1 MTVQFLVGRNLGIFL
16 AVLWLLPGWGTPAAH
31 AEDLA
36 KVRTTLSV
44 KGKVWVGQRLTLV
57 IELLSP
63 GYFAGS
69 PVFDLPSV
77 AGVLLFQPEERPVLS
92 SETLDK
98 TSYTVQRHELA
109 VFSQRAGQVTIPSFE
124 VRFATRQGSAAPVEQ
139 RLPTEA
145 VSFDANIP
153 PGAEGLATL
162 ISARDLKATETWRP
176 KPGSAKAGDAF
187 TRTITF
193 SASEVPAMAFPQFPV
208 TNIAGLGVYP
218 KAPRLLDKSERGT
231 TTGQRQDAFVYVCK
245 QAGQYVIPA
254 ARFTWW
260 DLDAQRLRTINFP
273 AQTFRVAANPV
284 ATPAAAG
291 GKGKRNWRAELGKG
305 GLVAAIVVAVA
316 GFGWWTRR
324 RWTRWWWQAI
334 DFWRPVHLAPLNPPP
349 LTRTANLKPG
359 SQRAKKRGISLK
371 S

>member
-1 MTVQFLVGRNLGIFL
+1 MKTRGLGGRYLEFFL
-16 AVLWLLPGWGTPAAH
+16 AVLLFGWGMPVAQ

-36 KVRTTLSV
+36 KVRTTLNV
-44 KGKVWVGQRLTLV
+44 KGKVWVGQRITLV

-69 PVFDLPSV
+69 PVFDLPNV

-92 SETLDK
+92 SETLDQ

-109 VFSQRAGQVTIPSFE
+109 VFSQRAGHITIPSFE
-124 VRFATRQGSAAPVEQ
+124 VRFATRQGSAAAIEQ

-176 KPGSAKAGDAF
+176 KPGAAKAGDAF
-187 TRTITF
+187 TRTVTF

-218 KAPRLLDKSERGT
+218 KAPKLLDKNERGT

-245 QAGQYVIPA
+245 QAGQFVVPG

-260 DLDAQRLRTINFP
+260 DLDSQRLRTINFP
-273 AQTFRVAANPV
+273 AQTFRVVANP
-284 ATPAAAG
+284 APTPAAL
-291 GKGKRNWRAELGKG
+291 GKGKRNWRVEVRSWGP
-305 GLVAAIVVAVA
+305 VAAIVAAVV

-324 RWTRWWWQAI
+324 RWTKWWWQAI
-334 DFWRPVHLAPLNPPP
+334 NLWRPVHLAPFNPPP
-349 LTRTANLKPG
+349 LTPTANLKPRIPK
-359 SQRAKKRGISLK
+359 SQKKAHLA
-371 S
+371 